1 MGKSPFSIAD
11 DNYTSRHYY
20 LDHKTATHLR
30 TLMYLYR
37 CDQNYVNLSHR
48 IKKIVE
54 LHVHVHVDYLMLNI
68 HVHVHVA
75 VFVRTV
81 LCLPCGIQCSSF

>member
-1 MGKSPFSIAD
+1 MGKITLSNAD

-20 LDHKTATHLR
+20 LDHETVTHLR

-54 LHVHVHVDYLMLNI
+54 LHVHVHVDYLML
-68 HVHVHVA
+68 HVHVHVCTKYSCICTDSA
-75 VFVRTV
+75 VLT
-81 LCLPCGIQCSSF
+81 LWHPM